1 MKLRSRGLVVMS
13 LLLPILMAMG
23 CPRAKESPHVTSH
36 VTISPDE
43 PSPVATGKAAS
54 DIRLRL
60 ADRATLDAVLE
71 DHRGKVVVV
80 DFWATWCGP
89 CVRQFPHTVEIS
101 QQYDPAHLAVISV
114 SMDEPDSREKVLS
127 FLQEQ
132 GANFDN
138 LISQYGVGLEGFD
151 AFEIEDGAIPFYKIY
166 DRTGELRHSTHDGEE
181 VETLIQ
187 QLLNE

>member
-1 MKLRSRGLVVMS
+1 MKLRSRDLVVLS

-23 CPRAKESPHVTSH
+23 CPGAKESPHVTSH
-36 VTISPDE
+36 VTTSPDE
-43 PSPVATGKAAS
+43 PSPVATGQAAS

-101 QQYDPAHLAVISV
+101 QQYDPSHLAVISV

-151 AFEIEDGAIPFYKIY
+151 AFEIDDGAIPFYQLY
-166 DRTGELRHSTHDGEE
+166 DRTGELRHSTHDGEQ
-181 VETLIQ
+181 VESLIQ